1 MNQLTKFIQE
11 RLILAAVLILLHGCA
26 VVFTDASDANH
37 VTFLNSADE
46 SLSQLTDKANAY
58 CQQYGKR
65 AVYRRGANLLVAV
78 FACRYAYLVFF

>member
-1 MNQLTKFIQE
+1 MNQLTKFIQKK
-11 RLILAAVLILLHGCA
+11 LILAAVLILLHGCA
-26 VVFTDASDANH
+26 AVFTDASDANH

-65 AVYRRGANLLVAV
+65 AVYRKSDNLLVAV
-78 FACRYAYLVFF
+78 FDCR

>member
-11 RLILAAVLILLHGCA
+11 RLILAAALILLHGCA
-26 VVFTDASDANH
+26 AVFTYASDANH
-37 VTFLNSADE
+37 VTVLNSADE

-65 AVYRRGANLLVAV
+65 AVYRKGDNLLVAV
-78 FACRYAYLVFF
+78 FDCR